1 MNTFVDASVDPTPEL
16 TPQATARTNFELY
29 FTDAAQERI
38 LDLRDNM
45 HKPAQLRI
53 YVQGG
58 GCSGFEY
65 KIDMAQEFGDDDIQV
80 KINPYIEVYI
90 DPFSAPYL
98 EGTTVDYETN
108 SMGSR
113 FAFKNP
119 QAKST
124 CGCGSSFS
132 IE

>member
-1 MNTFVDASVDPTPEL
+1 MSPTHD
-16 TPQATARTNFELY
+16 TPTCQINL
-29 FTDAAQERI
+29 TDAAQERI

-45 HKPAQLRI
+45 HKPAMIRL

-65 KIDMAQEFGDDDIQV
+65 KIDMAREVAEDDIQISV
-80 KINPYIEVYI
+80 NPYIELYV

-98 EGTTVDYETN
+98 EGTTIDYETHT
-108 SMGSR
+108 MGSR
-113 FAFKNP
+113 FVFHNP
-119 QAKST
+119 QAKTT

-132 IE
+132 VE

>member
-1 MNTFVDASVDPTPEL
+1 MTSETAAPTCHISL
-16 TPQATARTNFELY
+16 TET
-29 FTDAAQERI
+29 AQERI

-45 HKPAQLRI
+45 HKPALIRL

-65 KIDMAQEFGDDDIQV
+65 KIDLARETDENDILVQ
-80 KINPYIEVYI
+80 INPYIHIYV
-90 DPFSAPYL
+90 DQVSASYL
-98 EGTTVDYETN
+98 NGTTIDYQTHALA
-108 SMGSR
+108 SR
-113 FAFKNP
+113 FVFNNP

-132 IE
+132 LD

>member
-1 MNTFVDASVDPTPEL
+1 MSTEAATPTCNIAL
-16 TPQATARTNFELY
+16 
-29 FTDAAQERI
+29 TDAAQERI

-45 HKPAQLRI
+45 HKPAMIRL

-65 KIDMAQEFGDDDIQV
+65 KIDLARETDEDDILLQ
-80 KINPYIEVYI
+80 INPYIHIYV
-90 DPFSAPYL
+90 DPVSAPYL
-98 EGTTVDYETN
+98 EGTTTLA
-108 SMGSR
+108 SR
-113 FAFKNP
+113 FVFNNP

-132 IE
+132 VE